1 MKRLLAYSSLW
12 IIATSAAIGTAAA
25 APAASLPRYSGAVE
39 RELQSMGRHPSCE
52 LEARERYHCSFEAA
66 TTSVGHAPAMHAV
79 YSDQTDT
86 VYLYAER
93 YLTLPSDHAR
103 TPAVLRRLME
113 LNWDLLAG
121 KFEWNPR
128 SGEVRLSAVLSTD
141 SNFDRRAFRS
151 LVHALEV
158 TCARYD
164 RELRALSANP

>member
-1 MKRLLAYSSLW
+1 MKRLLAYAVTCT
-12 IIATSAAIGTAAA
+12 IAATAPIGPAVA
-25 APAASLPRYSGAVE
+25 APTASPPRYSGALE
-39 RELQSMGRHPSCE
+39 RELESMGRHPSCE
-52 LEARERYHCSFEAA
+52 LEARDRYHCSFEAA
-66 TTSVGHAPAMHAV
+66 TSAAGRVPTMHAV

-86 VYLYAER
+86 VYLYIER
-93 YLTLPSDHAR
+93 YLTMPSVHAR

-113 LNWDLLAG
+113 LNWELLAC

-158 TCARYD
+158 TSARYD
-164 RELRALSANP
+164 RELRALGATP